1 MATILPLN
9 ISFGVTEFFSTTFSI
24 LLILCLCVYLYKKSK
39 DERYKKSKYTIA
51 SLSIILILHLVI
63 FPFIYTL
70 MLKNNPASFEFKTTI
85 HTNRKQIVF
94 NEWINDSQS
103 LPHEIK
109 DLENIKLS
117 NNIISNKQLKE
128 FKNLNFT
135 KSHIIYMDTNFDIPS
150 RNLMATIYIFD
161 KNGILKNKL
170 HKSGSQKEIDS
181 TKFENVINHDI
192 NYLKSELQ
200 YYKIKKTELDR
211 NNFWTFTTILPYS
224 ISSIFTGNMSPIT
237 PTANIFYFIHYVLV
251 YCIGISIFVHFLI
264 ININFLIKSRKI

>member
-24 LLILCLCVYLYKKSK
+24 LLILCLCVYLYTKSK
-39 DERYKKSKYTIA
+39 DERYKKSKYAIA

-109 DLENIKLS
+109 DLE
-117 NNIISNKQLKE
+117 
-128 FKNLNFT
+128 
-135 KSHIIYMDTNFDIPS
+135 
-150 RNLMATIYIFD
+150 
-161 KNGILKNKL
+161 
-170 HKSGSQKEIDS
+170 
-181 TKFENVINHDI
+181 
-192 NYLKSELQ
+192 
-200 YYKIKKTELDR
+200 
-211 NNFWTFTTILPYS
+211 
-224 ISSIFTGNMSPIT
+224 
-237 PTANIFYFIHYVLV
+237 
-251 YCIGISIFVHFLI
+251 
-264 ININFLIKSRKI
+264 